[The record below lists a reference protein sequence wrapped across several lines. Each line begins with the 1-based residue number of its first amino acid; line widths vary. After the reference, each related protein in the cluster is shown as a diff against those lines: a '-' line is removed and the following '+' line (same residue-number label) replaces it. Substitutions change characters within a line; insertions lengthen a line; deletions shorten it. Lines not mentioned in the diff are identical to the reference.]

1 MKKQLIYLVTVLASS
16 MFLLSSCDKDN
27 DNTTPKTKTQ
37 LISQGSWKFS
47 SATINGSDASGMVQ
61 ACQKDNILV
70 FAAAGTGNAS
80 EGPTKCNS
88 GDPDNIPF
96 TWNFANNETTLHI
109 SATLF
114 TNGSNDAVLEL
125 VSETQL
131 IITVTITPTVGP
143 SYNIRITFTH

>member
-1 MKKQLIYLVTVLASS
+1 MKKQLISLVTVLVSS
-16 MFLLSSCDKDN
+16 LFLLSSCDKDN
-27 DNTTPKTKTQ
+27 NTTPKTKTQ

-47 SATINGSDASGMVQ
+47 SATINGSDATAMVQ
-61 ACQKDNILV
+61 ACQRDNIIV

-80 EGPTKCNS
+80 EGATKCNG

-109 SATLF
+109 SASLF

-131 IITVTITPTVGP
+131 IITVTFTPAVGP